1 MYIYQ
6 VGYEK
11 CSPTKKTVR
20 TIYPHDCVHYI
31 VAGKGFFNGRPLG
44 NGQGFI
50 CRKGEIVEYYPD
62 AFEPWEYYWI
72 WMEGEDSGKFFDIV
86 KPDEKGVFH
95 HALHTKLKAFY
106 DLVSEMNW
114 PEHESLRYNAFLKI
128 AVAFHDS
135 DDVRALSVSENYV
148 RLAKQMIADRLG
160 ENLSIADIADELHL
174 NRCYLRNL
182 FVRYENMS
190 PLQYK
195 QKVRMEQA
203 SQLLKEKAIPIHIVA
218 SSVGY
223 DNQLQFSRE
232 FKKFFSCSPSE
243 YRKKV

>member
-1 MYIYQ
+1 ML
-6 VGYEK
+6 
-11 CSPTKKTVR
+11 KT
-20 TIYPHDCVHYI
+20 
-31 VAGKGFFNGRPLG
+31 
-44 NGQGFI
+44 
-50 CRKGEIVEYYPD
+50 
-62 AFEPWEYYWI
+62 
-72 WMEGEDSGKFFDIV
+72 
-86 KPDEKGVFH
+86 
-95 HALHTKLKAFY
+95 
-106 DLVSEMNW
+106 
-114 PEHESLRYNAFLKI
+114 KI
-128 AVAFHDS
+128 AVALHDS

-148 RLAKQMIADRLG
+148 RLAKQMIADRLS

-203 SQLLKEKAIPIHIVA
+203 SQLLKEKAIPIQIVA